1 MTYVAGAVFVGWT
14 TCSSADPIH
23 VLIALGGVL
32 GKIDASAKH
41 ASDVCMTL
49 IKALMDNCVDEG
61 RTWKARKVRNDT
73 KYSAASTVSMS
84 VLTVMPA
91 SEMSSDTRV
100 IHKRS
105 QQTLKMPEKV
115 AYCVL
120 ETELRNWEDSTLR
133 QLKRKIILQLITKH
147 LSPQDN
153 RRGWRKCRVQRFLT
167 FPPCKET
174 EFMHF
179 TYSS

>member
-1 MTYVAGAVFVGWT
+1 MGWT
-14 TCSSADPIH
+14 TCSSANPIH

-49 IKALMDNCVDEG
+49 IKALMDDCVDEG

-105 QQTLKMPEKV
+105 QQV

-147 LSPQDN
+147 LSPQDSYET
-153 RRGWRKCRVQRFLT
+153 RREKRKCRVQRFLT

-179 TYSS
+179 TYSG